1 MNTLK
6 KVLIFYFILHVSIML
21 ILGFSSFSHFSD
33 DVTYK
38 KLNSFGKSIVDK
50 AVDYKSSQTIVD
62 FIFLYSIY
70 TGTNRG
76 FSFFSP
82 NVAASKVKIKFISNE
97 KEVTLPFLTQELDL
111 KFRCLNSHFNS
122 NIFDIEERETI
133 LKSISSYIFSNNK
146 NIEVLDVYLNIE
158 KYPSIS
164 IAQEIGNKKYSKNIL
179 AFSITK
185 KNFFDS
191 KQISYSDK

>member
-1 MNTLK
+1 MKNLK
-6 KVLIFYFILHVSIML
+6 FILIAYFLLHTLMMVI
-21 ILGFSSFSHFSD
+21 IGFSSFSHFKD
-33 DVTYK
+33 EVTYK
-38 KLNSFGKSIVDK
+38 KLNPFGKVIVDT
-50 AVDYKSSQTIVD
+50 ATDYKSPQAIVD

-82 NVAASKVKIKFISNE
+82 NVAASKVDINFMSNG
-97 KEVTLPFLTQELDL
+97 KEVVLPFLTQELDL

-133 LKSISSYIFSNNK
+133 LKSITSYIFSNNK
-146 NIEVLDVYLNIE
+146 NINQLDVYLNIE
-158 KYPSIS
+158 KYPSIL
-164 IAQEIGNKKYSKNIL
+164 ITQDLGYQKYTNNIL

-185 KNFFDS
+185 KED
-191 KQISYSDK
+191 DKPNEITSLH